1 MTKRNW
7 TGFNPT
13 LIGTLAAVAL
23 GGFAVPTA
31 RADHEDYPKPRVKID
46 FESLKG
52 ELRWSRGEWQLR
64 IKYDVEIEKY
74 ERGDR
79 FELVLYVSEHGE
91 VVRDDEGK
99 PIEWVVPLDR
109 PSEIDDDELEF
120 ESRIT
125 VYRPGDS
132 IRYPKKLRIN
142 GIVYQDGYE
151 LPLKRKIKS
160 IKYKRSKDRKYRIEP
175 APVGYSTGSVGA
187 YRPYYG
193 SGVYFGYSR
202 SNCYRPGYAYRRHY
216 RFGCRY

>member
-1 MTKRNW
+1 MTRRTTEEFGEMTKRNR

-74 ERGDR
+74 DRGDR

-91 VVRDDEGK
+91 AVRDDEGK

-109 PSEIDDDELEF
+109 QPDVTGCLPICPCPPLVHDDEDH
-120 ESRIT
+120 RI
-125 VYRPGDS
+125 VVPA
-132 IRYPKKLRIN
+132 
-142 GIVYQDGYE
+142 
-151 LPLKRKIKS
+151 KR
-160 IKYKRSKDRKYRIEP
+160 
-175 APVGYSTGSVGA
+175 
-187 YRPYYG
+187 
-193 SGVYFGYSR
+193 
-202 SNCYRPGYAYRRHY
+202 
-216 RFGCRY
+216 